1 MRLTHVLTLAAVAT
15 VSLSAS
21 AAPPAANADATV
33 TVSAPAI
40 RASYRLDPS
49 QFKAVQGV
57 YALED
62 GRTLHVTAEH
72 RKLYA
77 EVDGEKTEIVAV
89 APNRFASRDDAMRLA
104 FDSDTL
110 ATDVTMNVAV
120 R

>member
-1 MRLTHVLTLAAVAT
+1 MRLTHVLTLAAAAT

-21 AAPPAANADATV
+21 AAPAANVDATV
-33 TVSAPAI
+33 NVSAPAI

-49 QFKAVQGV
+49 QFKAVQGA

-62 GRTLHVTAEH
+62 GRTLHVTADH

-77 EVDGEKTEIVAV
+77 EVDGEKTEIVPV

-104 FDSDTL
+104 FNSDSL

>member
-1 MRLTHVLTLAAVAT
+1 MRMTHVLALAAAAT

-21 AAPPAANADATV
+21 AAPAATNVDATV
-33 TVSAPAI
+33 NVSAPAI
-40 RASYRLDPS
+40 HASYRLDPS
-49 QFKAVQGV
+49 QFKAVQGA

-62 GRTLHVTAEH
+62 GRTLHVTADH

-77 EVDGEKTEIVAV
+77 EVDGEKTEIVPV
-89 APNRFASRDDAMRLA
+89 APNRFASRDDAMRLN
-104 FDSDTL
+104 FNSDSL